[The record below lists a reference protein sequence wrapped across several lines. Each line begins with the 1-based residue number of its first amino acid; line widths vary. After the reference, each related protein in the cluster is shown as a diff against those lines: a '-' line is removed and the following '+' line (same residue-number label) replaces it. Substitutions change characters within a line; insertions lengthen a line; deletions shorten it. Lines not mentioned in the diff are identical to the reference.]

1 MVSSSKRTRRRKS
14 CCARS
19 RSAPASS
26 SKRSSTTRRFAS
38 RTIPGISY
46 RDVES
51 TRTSAE
57 NSDGIVW
64 PAVEGEVTIGF
75 RDRGTKWVQAALVL
89 FLLYVFLVGVKAL
102 ESGIKAFGADF
113 TDRLFQEVSHPI
125 AGLFVGILA
134 TVLVQSSSVTT
145 STIVGLVGSGMLT
158 VPLAV
163 PMVMGANIGTTVTNT
178 LASLGFLRRSQE
190 FRRAFAGATMH
201 DFFNLLAVA
210 VFLPLELTTHFLSR
224 SATALAGLLGAST
237 TLQFEKPDSPIKTAV
252 KAPVKLIDAALQST
266 GAHQAVLGTLLL
278 IIGIALIFIALAFIT
293 RTMKQLMAG
302 RIERS
307 MNAVLS
313 RGGGIAAIMV
323 GLVMTVAVQSSSITT
338 SLLVPMIA
346 AGVLTLENGFPV
358 TLGANVGTT
367 ATALLA
373 ALAADRPEGLVIA
386 LTHTLFNVGGIL
398 VFYPVPAIRR
408 IPLWLARK
416 LAAFAEIRKSAVLV
430 YVVGVFVVLPL
441 IGLLLLD

>member
-1 MVSSSKRTRRRKS
+1 
-14 CCARS
+14 
-19 RSAPASS
+19 
-26 SKRSSTTRRFAS
+26 
-38 RTIPGISY
+38 
-46 RDVES
+46 
-51 TRTSAE
+51 
-57 NSDGIVW
+57 
-64 PAVEGEVTIGF
+64 
-75 RDRGTKWVQAALVL
+75 
-89 FLLYVFLVGVKAL
+89 
-102 ESGIKAFGADF
+102 
-113 TDRLFQEVSHPI
+113 
-125 AGLFVGILA
+125 
-134 TVLVQSSSVTT
+134 
-145 STIVGLVGSGMLT
+145 
-158 VPLAV
+158 
-163 PMVMGANIGTTVTNT
+163 
-178 LASLGFLRRSQE
+178 
-190 FRRAFAGATMH
+190 
-201 DFFNLLAVA
+201 
-210 VFLPLELTTHFLSR
+210 
-224 SATALAGLLGAST
+224 
-237 TLQFEKPDSPIKTAV
+237 
-252 KAPVKLIDAALQST
+252 
-266 GAHQAVLGTLLL
+266 
-278 IIGIALIFIALAFIT
+278 
-293 RTMKQLMAG
+293 
-302 RIERS
+302 